1 LENDVRK
8 LTIIAPLS
16 ALALAACG
24 SPEPAVDNLDAANLA
39 LNAMVTNEV
48 AIANDVADVP
58 EAGVEPPAAPAPAPA
73 PAPKAAPKPPAP
85 KPAPTPP
92 EPRPAPEPTCAPEH
106 RAAGHC

>member
-1 LENDVRK
+1 LENDMRK

-24 SPEPAVDNLDAANLA
+24 SPQPAADNLDAANLA

-48 AIANDVADVP
+48 AVANDVADVP
-58 EAGVEPPAAPAPAPA
+58 EAGTESPAAPAPAPG
-73 PAPKAAPKPPAP
+73 PAPKPPAP

-92 EPRPAPEPTCAPEH
+92 EPKPAPEPTCAPEH